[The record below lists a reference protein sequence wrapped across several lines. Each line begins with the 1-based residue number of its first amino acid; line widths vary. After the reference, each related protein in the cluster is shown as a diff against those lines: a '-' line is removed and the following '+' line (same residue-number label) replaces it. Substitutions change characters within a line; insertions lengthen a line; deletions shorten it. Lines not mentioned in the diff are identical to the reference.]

1 MEAKE
6 VLQTIKREEK
16 KMAKYTESIAEI
28 LQYNKHPL
36 EDLSNLT
43 DIEAIAL
50 RTIFDGEGIN
60 AISPEYREQFVIGFC
75 THFFDE
81 EICYS
86 VRKRWKIKLDGKIYS
101 NANYINSVF
110 ENLDKQLFADYRV
123 KKVTNSGNT
132 TDTKSFNGT
141 QTNTK
146 ETTSATS
153 DNDIKENTKSGSESR
168 VHGGTDTDKKEGAEY
183 KMRAGEDYFKKEGS
197 ELTKN
202 MGQDTNNDF
211 NFQDSVHSNATN
223 NYTNGVQ
230 IQSDTPMGS
239 LENLRTPE
247 GIADTSDIVDTMSV
261 VGEQGYR
268 ELDVYGLGGGE
279 NPQGAGQGYPQFR
292 ENNYMSFASENDQT
306 VTDIDNGNEQVVQN
320 NKNYVNH
327 GHEVLNSYGVREIV
341 VQQEEEGQEPVV
353 IIDKDERKDTTH
365 YGSTDS
371 TTYGFYV
378 DDEGHEHAKERKD
391 TREYNNDEVTVYG
404 KRRELDTREGHEGE
418 YIYTDDPLT
427 DRTTD
432 SASHSSI
439 VNDNNTQMT
448 ANAETALGEHQDET
462 EEIDTAMNWEM
473 LYQSI
478 PLLDKVWGL
487 FDDLFMWVY

>member
-1 MEAKE
+1 
-6 VLQTIKREEK
+6 
-16 KMAKYTESIAEI
+16 MAKYTESIAEI

-60 AISPEYREQFVIGFC
+60 AISESYREQFIIGFC

-86 VRKRWKIKLDGKIYS
+86 VRKRWKIKLDGKIYA

-132 TDTKSFNGT
+132 SDTKSFNGT
-141 QTNTK
+141 QSNTK
-146 ETTSATS
+146 ETMSSSS

-168 VHGGTDTDKKEGAEY
+168 VHGGTDIDKKEGAEY

-202 MGQDTNNDF
+202 MGQDTNNDL

-230 IQSDTPMGS
+230 MQSDTPMGS
-239 LENLRTPE
+239 LENLRDPDGPVDLSGIIGEKAVVTEGRKLDIYGMPE
-247 GIADTSDIVDTMSV
+247 QDSEHAGNI
-261 VGEQGYR
+261 E
-268 ELDVYGLGGGE
+268 
-279 NPQGAGQGYPQFR
+279 GAGQSYTENR
-292 ENNYMSFASENDQT
+292 EYNYMSFASETDQT
-306 VTDIDNGNEQVVQN
+306 VTDVDNGNEQVFN
-320 NKNYVNH
+320 DNKNTMTH

-341 VQQEEEGQEPVV
+341 VQQEEGQEPVV
-353 IIDKDERKDTTH
+353 IVDPDERKDTTH

-378 DDEGHEHAKERKD
+378 DDEGQEHAKERKD
-391 TREYNNDEVTVYG
+391 TRVYNNDEVTVYG

-418 YIYTDDPLT
+418 YIYTDDPLS
-427 DRTTD
+427 DKTTD

-478 PLLDKVWGL
+478 PLLEKVWSL
-487 FDDLFMWVY
+487 FDDLFMWLY

>member
-1 MEAKE
+1 
-6 VLQTIKREEK
+6 
-16 KMAKYTESIAEI
+16 MAKYTESIAEI

-123 KKVTNSGNT
+123 KKITNSGNT
-132 TDTKSFNGT
+132 SDTKSFNGT
-141 QTNTK
+141 QTNAK
-146 ETTSATS
+146 ETLSSAS
-153 DNDIKENTKSGSESR
+153 DNDTKDVTKSGSEYR
-168 VHGGTDTDKKEGAEY
+168 LRGGQDVDKKEGAEY

-239 LENLRTPE
+239 LENLRDPE
-247 GIADTSDIVDTMSV
+247 GVADWSGVVDTEPI

-268 ELDVYGLGGGE
+268 ELDIYGLTHGQGE
-279 NPQGAGQGYPQFR
+279 SQGAGQAYPQFR

-306 VTDIDNGNEQVVQN
+306 VTDIDNGNEQVVQQ

-341 VQQEEEGQEPVV
+341 VQAEEGQEPVV
-353 IIDKDERKDTTH
+353 IVDDDERKDTTH
-365 YGSTDS
+365 YGSSDS

-378 DDEGHEHAKERKD
+378 DDEGVEHAKERKD
-391 TREYNNDEVTVYG
+391 TREYGNDETIVYG
-404 KRRELDTREGHEGE
+404 KRREEDPEHEGQMV
-418 YIYTDDPLT
+418 YVDDPLK
-427 DRTTD
+427 DTTLE
-432 SASHSSI
+432 SATHSSV

-448 ANAETALGEHQDET
+448 SNAETALGEHQDET

-478 PLLDKVWGL
+478 PLLEKVWSL
-487 FDDLFMWVY
+487 FDDLFMWLY